1 MRTTPAGGLD
11 TGRWAEL
18 SPHLDQLLDVPLS
31 QRAQALAALRQT
43 DPALAD
49 ELAELMD
56 HLGQLDEA
64 GFMQQ
69 PALGAAAAAAAEAAN
84 DGRGNNDGTGA
95 TPGRPSAA
103 TTGLVIGPYALV
115 RELGQGGMGSVWLA
129 ERSDGRYQA
138 QVAVKFLR
146 TGRFDEGST
155 RRFAREG
162 EILGR
167 LDHPNIAR
175 LLDAGV
181 TPGKPGDAGAA
192 LGFAGQP
199 YLVLEYIDGRPIDQ
213 HCTALGLDLRT
224 RVRLFMDVLAAVGHA
239 HARLILHRDLKPS
252 NILVTRDGRVK
263 LLDFGIAKL
272 LADSQST
279 TDPAPRTELTQLAGN
294 AFTPLYAAPEQV
306 QGNEV
311 TTATDVYALGVLLF
325 SLLTGQHPTSQAT
338 DTPLARLKSVVE
350 TDARRASE
358 AVRRQGSD
366 AAVRQARELRGDLDT
381 IVARTLKKRP
391 AERYANAAELA
402 DDLRRWLH
410 HEPVRAR
417 PDGGAYRLGKFVR
430 RNRLAVGA
438 GTAVVLALAVGGVLA
453 LIKADEALRAR
464 ALAEQQRLQAEGLVE
479 FMLGDLRSKLEP
491 VGRLDALAGV
501 GSRALAY
508 YESQDTRRLDDA
520 ALGRRARSLRLL
532 AELADLRGQTSE
544 AMQSI
549 TEARRT
555 SERLAMA
562 PGASEAVLVEHGK
575 VLGQQALIVEHEGR
589 IAEAERLYR
598 EAVQWHDRAVAV
610 APRSDVARTAAANA
624 RADLGIF
631 HIDNGRARE
640 ALPLL
645 TEAHETLV
653 DTAQRDPT
661 VWKSVVNVRACIAD
675 VHHGLGDYL
684 ASLRAMRT
692 QIDALRRVPG
702 ADRDRQAQGNRAL
715 GLNRMAGSLLNLGH
729 PTLARDTAQE
739 AVDIDDTLI
748 ALEPTNVDLQGQTIY
763 HLITLAEGHRGSGNL
778 RAAREHLARAVAMLP
793 KLMSS
798 DRSRSAW
805 QFEVRARVLTAQAVI
820 GPAPPT
826 LAADLAD
833 LVATIGRDHPPGTA
847 WNRNESLNAAE
858 AGLRLGDLLAAAGR
872 TAQARAHW
880 QVAAD
885 RVADGAVPGDV
896 GLNVVH
902 AQLQQRLGHRDQ
914 ALAMVRHIEGTRYR
928 RADLADLRA
937 RLGLPAL
944 APIPLDD

>member
-1 MRTTPAGGLD
+1 MRTTQAGGLD
-11 TGRWAEL
+11 TGRWAAL
-18 SPHLDQLLDVPLS
+18 SPHLDRLLDVTGG
-31 QRAQALAALRQT
+31 QRAQALDALGQT
-43 DPALAD
+43 DPALAA
-49 ELAELMD
+49 ELAELLD
-56 HLGQLDEA
+56 HLGRLDDA

-69 PALGAAAAAAAEAAN
+69 PALAAADPAQASHAAP
-84 DGRGNNDGTGA
+84 A
-95 TPGRPSAA
+95 TA
-103 TTGLVIGPYALV
+103 GLAIGPYALV

-129 ERSDGRYQA
+129 DRTDGRYRA

-181 TPGKPGDAGAA
+181 TPGNAGDARAA

-199 YLVLEYIDGRPIDQ
+199 YLVLEYIDGQPIDL
-213 HCTALGLDLRT
+213 HCTAQGLDLRA
-224 RVRLFMDVLAAVGHA
+224 RVRLFMDVLAAVSHA

-252 NILVTRDGRVK
+252 NILVTREGRVK

-279 TDPAPRTELTQLAGN
+279 EARAPHTELTQLAGS
-294 AFTPLYAAPEQV
+294 AFTPQYAAPEQV
-306 QGNEV
+306 QGTEV

-325 SLLTGQHPTSQAT
+325 ALLTGEHPTSAPT

-358 AVRRQGSD
+358 ALRRHGGD

-402 DDLRRWLH
+402 DDLRRWLN
-410 HEPVRAR
+410 HEPVSAR
-417 PDGGAYRLGKFVR
+417 PDSSAYRLGKFVR

-453 LIKADEALRAR
+453 LIKAEDALRAS
-464 ALAEQQRLQAEGLVE
+464 ALAEQRRLQAEGLVE

-501 GSRALAY
+501 GTRALAY
-508 YESQDTRRLDDA
+508 YESQDTRLLDDA
-520 ALGRRARSLRLL
+520 SLGRRAKSLRLL

-544 AMQSI
+544 AKQSI

-555 SERLAMA
+555 TERLAA
-562 PGASEAVLVEHGK
+562 AYPTNEAVLTEHGK
-575 VLGQQALIVEHEGR
+575 VLGQHGLIIEHEGR
-589 IAEAERLYR
+589 TAEAEQLYR
-598 EAVQWHDRAVAV
+598 QAVGWHDRAVAA

-624 RADLGIF
+624 RADLGIYY
-631 HIDNGRARE
+631 IDNGRARE

-653 DTAQRDPT
+653 DTAQRDPE

-675 VHHGLGDYL
+675 VHHGLGNYL
-684 ASLRAMRT
+684 ESLRTMRT

-702 ADRDRQAQGNRAL
+702 AERDQQARANRAL
-715 GLNRMAGSLLNLGH
+715 GLNRMAGTLLNLGH
-729 PTLARDTAQE
+729 PALARDTAQE
-739 AVDIDDTLI
+739 AVNIDDALI
-748 ALEPTNVDLQGQTIY
+748 ALEPTDVNLQGQTIY
-763 HLITLAEGHRGSGNL
+763 HLITLAEGHRGTGNL
-778 RAAREHLARAVAMLP
+778 RAAREHLARAATMLP
-793 KLMSS
+793 KVLSS
-798 DRSRSAW
+798 DRNRSTW
-805 QFEVRARVLTAQAVI
+805 QLEVRGRVLTAQAVI
-820 GPAPPT
+820 GPAPAG
-826 LAADLAD
+826 LASDLAD
-833 LVATIGRDHPPGTA
+833 LIVAIGRDHPPDKV
-847 WNRNESLNAAE
+847 WSRNEALNAAE
-858 AGLRLGDLLAAAGR
+858 AGLHLGDLLAAAGR
-872 TAQARAHW
+872 TAPARERW
-880 QVAAD
+880 QVAAT
-885 RVADGAVPGDV
+885 RVAAGAVPGDV
-896 GLNVVH
+896 GLNVIH
-902 AQLQQRLGHRDQ
+902 AQLQQRLGQ
-914 ALAMVRHIEGTRYR
+914 VGPALAMVKHIEGTRYR
-928 RADLADLRA
+928 RADYADLRA
-937 RLGLPAL
+937 RLGLPPI
-944 APIPLDD
+944 APIPLGD